1 MIPAKQTGTSAEG
14 ADSFCPCTE
23 ALTVGEDTRRSI
35 EAKSSQRL
43 TPTMLNQLCGCI
55 AILALGFLNSGLA
68 QTSFSP
74 AAATVITRLLSD
86 EHVPGVSI
94 AQVSGGKIVALGA
107 YGRQDS
113 LVAAKPTTLF
123 NVASL
128 AKPISAEVAL
138 RLVAQGMI
146 SLDEPMDKYWTDPD
160 IARDDRRRLLT
171 PRFSLTHRTGFS
183 ANWRSEDGGTLRFS
197 NTPGTT
203 FHYSG
208 EGYEYLARFIH
219 KKTNRDLQEQ
229 ARELLFAPAK
239 MTATSYVR
247 QPWFEGR
254 VALPA
259 DGDGVWR
266 DPMFTDSP
274 IASDLLYTTA
284 GDYARFLIQVMN
296 NEGITDSLARE
307 RQRVQVSLLEEIGQS
322 IPVEL
327 RPDELGMGLGWMVI
341 RFKQTTFLMHTGHDP
356 GVHTFAYLSPTNG
369 TGAVI
374 LTNGE
379 NGKRVVAPLLKEIGA
394 EPELV
399 ALLEQTMR

>member
-1 MIPAKQTGTSAEG
+1 
-14 ADSFCPCTE
+14 
-23 ALTVGEDTRRSI
+23 
-35 EAKSSQRL
+35 
-43 TPTMLNQLCGCI
+43 MLKHQCGCI

-74 AAATVITRLLSD
+74 AAERVITRLLSD
-86 EHVPGVSI
+86 EHVPGASI
-94 AQVSGGKIVALGA
+94 AQVSGGKIVAIGA

-113 LVAAKPTTLF
+113 LDAAKTTTLY

-128 AKPISAEVAL
+128 TKPISAEVAL
-138 RLVAQGMI
+138 RLVSRGTI
-146 SLDEPMDKYWTDPD
+146 SLDEPMDRYWTDPD
-160 IARDDRRRLLT
+160 IARDDRRKLLT
-171 PRFSLTHRTGFS
+171 PRFSLTHRTGFA

-197 NTPGTT
+197 STPGTT

-208 EGYEYLARFIH
+208 EGYEYLARFIQ
-219 KKTNRDLQEQ
+219 KKTNHDLQEQ
-229 ARELLFAPAK
+229 AKELLFTPAE
-239 MTATSYVR
+239 MAATSYVR
-247 QPWFEGR
+247 QHWFEGR
-254 VALPA
+254 GALPA
-259 DGDGVWR
+259 DKEGVWVE
-266 DPMFTDSP
+266 PMFGDSP
-274 IASDLLYTTA
+274 LASDRLYTTA
-284 GDYARFLIQVMN
+284 GDYARFLIQVLN

-307 RQRVQVSLLEEIGQS
+307 RRRVQVSLLEEEAQS

-327 RPDELGMGLGWMVI
+327 RPDELGMGLGWEVI

-356 GVHTFAYLSPTNG
+356 GVYTFAYLSPTNG

-379 NGKRVVAPLLKEIGA
+379 NGKRVIAPILKEIGA

>member
-1 MIPAKQTGTSAEG
+1 
-14 ADSFCPCTE
+14 
-23 ALTVGEDTRRSI
+23 
-35 EAKSSQRL
+35 
-43 TPTMLNQLCGCI
+43 MLKHRFSCI
-55 AILALGFLNSGLA
+55 AIVILGLLNSSLA

-74 AAATVITRLLSD
+74 ATEGVFTRLLSD
-86 EHVPGVSI
+86 QNVPGVSI
-94 AQVSGGKIVALGA
+94 AQIRGGKIVALGA

-113 LVAAKPTTLF
+113 VDAAKTTTLY

-138 RLVAQGMI
+138 RLVSRGTI
-146 SLDEPMDKYWTDPD
+146 SLDEPMVNYWTDPD
-160 IARDDRRRLLT
+160 IARDDRRMLLT
-171 PRFSLTHRTGFS
+171 PLFSLTHRTGFA
-183 ANWRSEDGGTLRFS
+183 ANWRSEDGGTLRFMS
-197 NTPGTT
+197 TPGTT

-208 EGYEYLARFIH
+208 EGYEYLARFIQ

-229 ARELLFAPAK
+229 AQELLFTPAE
-239 MTATSYVR
+239 MAATSYVR

-259 DGDGVWR
+259 GKDGVWIE
-266 DPMFTDSP
+266 PTFTASP
-274 IASDLLYTTA
+274 LASDLLYTTA
-284 GDYARFLIQVMN
+284 GDYARFLVQVMN
-296 NEGITDSLARE
+296 NEGISDSLARE

-341 RFKQTTFLMHTGHDP
+341 RFKQTTLLMHTGHDP

-379 NGKRVVAPLLKEIGA
+379 KGKSIVAPILKEIGA

-399 ALLEQTMR
+399 ALLERTMR